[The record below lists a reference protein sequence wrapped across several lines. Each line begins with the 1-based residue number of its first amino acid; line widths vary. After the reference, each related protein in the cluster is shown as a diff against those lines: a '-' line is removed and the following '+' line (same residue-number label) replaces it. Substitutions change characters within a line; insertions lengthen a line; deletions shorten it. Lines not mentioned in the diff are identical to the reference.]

1 MQRSTSLLYVLLQ
14 QHLSESLETR
24 LSALEESYSLTQKQV
39 GIALAT
45 AEQLRM
51 SDLPAQ
57 VLSLHTEINTRLA
70 EMQQA
75 TVSVEQLNQ
84 LQTTLKG
91 KSEEL
96 DGVRNQMDNLATM
109 SSELSQKVKVLSG
122 SLRETE
128 SKLEERAGQAT
139 TLSASL
145 DGQAALVL
153 GLKQQVDAYQA
164 HFESSALEVATVR

>member
-45 AEQLRM
+45 AEQLRT
-51 SDLPAQ
+51 SDLPAR
-57 VLSLHTEINTRLA
+57 VLSLHTEMNTRLA

-96 DGVRNQMDNLATM
+96 DGVRNRLDSLDTM

-122 SLRETE
+122 SLREAE
-128 SKLEERAGQAT
+128 SKLEERAGQAM